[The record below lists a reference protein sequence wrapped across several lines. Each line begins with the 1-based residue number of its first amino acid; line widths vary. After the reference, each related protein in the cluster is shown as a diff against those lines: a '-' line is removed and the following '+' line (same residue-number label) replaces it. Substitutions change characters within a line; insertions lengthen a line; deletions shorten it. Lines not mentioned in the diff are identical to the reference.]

1 MLFRSDVA
9 GGPYTVPSPGIF
21 VSNINVYAGNNG
33 SSSTDRLYVW
43 QDSAGIP
50 GAAILHSAG
59 TFAMGGT
66 RAWQTRSDIA
76 VNAGHLTSDGYIP
89 AGTKIWIGIFAS
101 TGVLAVEG
109 AGSGTTQL
117 GFTNDGDW
125 NNNGPAGGGMGVLGA
140 YVTYSPLAALLMTH
154 YPDAT
159 QLPHH
164 TRLTPPVPSGL
175 TGTHT
180 PIAVCTT
187 PLLLASPYLIATML
201 CTTPLPLASPHLIC
215 PAVNAMLAV
224 PAGVVTT
231 MLPAPLAPA
240 GTVTVIWLS
249 SVIVYVVAVTPQT
262 VMPVVCSRFVPVST
276 VVCPTGATF
285 GLALLSVGAANGE

>member
-1 MLFRSDVA
+1 MATLGSLTTGFTFTISGSFGDVA
-9 GGPYTVPSPGIF
+9 GGPWTVPSPGIF

-140 YVTYSPLAALLMTH
+140 YVTYSPLAAPTLSSAS
-154 YPDAT
+154 PNVA
-159 QLPHH
+159 
-164 TRLTPPVPSGL
+164 PVGQTTVL
-175 TGTHT
+175 TGTNLLHT
-180 PIAVCTT
+180 TGITVCGVTATT
-187 PLLLASPYLIATML
+187 YTITDDSHITV
-201 CTTPLPLASPHLIC
+201 T
-215 PAVNAMLAV
+215 V
-224 PAGVVTT
+224 PAGASGAGNIVVTT
-231 MLPAPLAPA
+231 PA
-240 GTVTVIWLS
+240 GTASIAFTAGQIKWGDASGSGVVHS
-249 SVIVYVVAVTPQT
+249 IVAIKYGDASGSGVVHTAIGVW
-262 VMPVVCSRFVPVST
+262 VPN
-276 VVCPTGATF
+276 GA
-285 GLALLSVGAANGE
+285 GVKRVW